1 MTLIASLPMYDHPSA
16 RNATDQLWRAIA
28 HHARDYGGVL
38 ALSDT
43 LERSNT
49 REDHWRS
56 PVLGMS
62 QTCGYPLRQ
71 TFYPYLSVLGAPR
84 YAVDGCTGHDYASA
98 FVVRAEDSDKSFA
111 DFRGR
116 RLACNGR
123 DSQSGYNVVKAKIGE
138 LGERSD
144 AKAPFFAKLEISGN
158 HGKSVAMVKAGTVDL
173 AAIDVVSLALI
184 QRHARENFEGLEL
197 IGYSASGPCLP
208 YVTSNQRSA
217 TEVMALRHA
226 IAAAM
231 EDPAL
236 SEARAALRLS
246 GFDILD
252 ADEYARI
259 DAVTDQGRDV
269 VLSPE
274 DL

>member
-1 MTLIASLPMYDHPSA
+1 MTLIASLPMYDHPGA
-16 RNATDQLWRAIA
+16 RAATDQLWLAIA
-28 HHARDYGGVL
+28 HHACDQGGVS

-43 LERSNT
+43 LDRANT
-49 REDHWRS
+49 REDQWRS

-84 YAVDGCTGHDYASA
+84 YAVEGCVGHDYASA
-98 FVVRAEDSDKSFA
+98 FVVRAEDADKDFV

-138 LGERSD
+138 LGERSN
-144 AKAPFFAKLEISGN
+144 AEAPFFATMKISGTHAN
-158 HGKSVAMVKAGTVDL
+158 SIAMVKAGTADL
-173 AAIDVVSLALI
+173 SAIDVVSLALI
-184 QRHARENFEGLEL
+184 QRHAPESFNGLGV
-197 IGYSASGPCLP
+197 IGYSAPGPCLP
-208 YVTSNQRSA
+208 YVTSNQRDGA
-217 TEVMALRHA
+217 AVTALRTA
-226 IAAAM
+226 IVAAM
-231 EDPAL
+231 TNPAL
-236 SEARAALRLS
+236 SEARAALCLS

-259 DAVTDQGRDV
+259 DKITDQGRGV
-269 VLSPE
+269 VLAPE
-274 DL
+274 DR